1 MRVFEILIAQATVS
15 REGGPFVSDD
25 KVVFWL
31 PDEAEEILEPILAPY
46 GQNPGWFFDKI
57 NFGSRPAPWALVCLD
72 CEYDIAG
79 HVAAARQP
87 NAGIAFTP
95 YNQVPKDQPD
105 DFVPGV
111 GVVTIESRVGLEY
124 SAGNSPVFEA
134 AWDVLRECSP
144 ERRWLVILDPLSPE
158 WLDQVLPGDCE
169 RWLSYRRQ

>member
-1 MRVFEILIAQATVS
+1 MRVFEILIAESAVS
-15 REGGPFVSDD
+15 REGGPFVVDE

-57 NFGSRPAPWALVCLD
+57 NFGPRPAPWALVCLD
-72 CEYDIAG
+72 REYDIAG
-79 HVAAARQP
+79 HVATSRLP
-87 NAGIAFTP
+87 NAGIGFSP

-111 GVVTIESRVGLEY
+111 GVVTFESRPGLEC
-124 SAGNSPVFEA
+124 SVGNSPVFEA
-134 AWDVLRECSP
+134 AWGALRERSL

-158 WLDQVLPGDCE
+158 WLDQVLPGDRE
-169 RWLSYRRQ
+169 RWLSFRRQ